1 MRELFEREF
10 HLTDYCRAEKTRDVV
25 PLDAILVPLVQK
37 IKFLPNVDYF
47 LQNVEQK
54 VIFSIDV
61 GTFDN
66 FGQKYQR
73 PICN

>member
-1 MRELFEREF
+1 MSELFEREF
-10 HLTDYCRAEKTRDVV
+10 HLTDNCRAEKTGDIV

-47 LQNVEQK
+47 FQNVEQK
-54 VIFSIDV
+54 VIFSVGV

-73 PICN
+73 PLYN